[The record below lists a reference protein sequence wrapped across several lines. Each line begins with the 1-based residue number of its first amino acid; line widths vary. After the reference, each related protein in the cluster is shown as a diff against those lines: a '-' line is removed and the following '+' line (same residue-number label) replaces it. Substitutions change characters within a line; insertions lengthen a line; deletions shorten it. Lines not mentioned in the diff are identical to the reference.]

1 MLRKLLTGFVVVA
14 TSVALA
20 WAATYTGN
28 TIGDLV
34 VTTPDGSIEPVS
46 VLDDAIKEI
55 KRAVVSALPT
65 RSYLAGYGI
74 SNNASDATNDI
85 DIAVGSAMDST
96 NVRMLKL
103 ASALTK
109 QLDAAWAVGTN
120 AGCRDTG
127 SIANNTW
134 HIHAIMRVDTNVVDI
149 LCSLSVGAPT
159 MPTNYTLFRRI
170 GSIIRSGATI
180 LAFDQDGNYVRL
192 DATVLDTDATNPGA
206 SAVTRTLTVPTGINV
221 IAFGSVYL
229 ENGAAAVNLILLSD
243 LASSDE
249 APATASGRGHASTQ
263 TAAGTQGIGTFA
275 VRTNTS
281 AQIRSRQTGSNAS
294 DVNRISTWGWIDT
307 RGRDN

>member
-1 MLRKLLTGFVVVA
+1 MEEFRLMLRKLLTGFVVVA

-127 SIANNTW
+127 SI
-134 HIHAIMRVDTNVVDI
+134 
-149 LCSLSVGAPT
+149 
-159 MPTNYTLFRRI
+159 
-170 GSIIRSGATI
+170 ATI